1 MIGSSTGHCAD
12 SALLILPSFA
22 AALLSAITVGC
33 TPNPSPLGT
42 PAVYVNHL
50 PPTKADIIE
59 AVIRSHDVSLNV
71 HWSCYSVGDLDDRT
85 MGRYI
90 GRLISFVMQGETNWV
105 EVTLVPRRA
114 PAGMYWRATAM
125 FHLALDSED
134 PFNYGVQFLVRQRDG
149 LVIAS
154 SFSCPG
160 V

>member
-90 GRLISFVMQGETNWV
+90 GRRIFFLERGARNWV
-105 EVTLVPRRA
+105 EVRIASRRA
-114 PAGMYWRATAM
+114 PAGMFWKSTVTFYS
-125 FHLALDSED
+125 ALDKEWLS
-134 PFNYGVQFLVRQRDG
+134 NYGVEFLVRQRDG
-149 LVIAS
+149 AVIPS
-154 SFSCPG
+154 SFSCTG
-160 V
+160 H